1 MRPWRAYNAPRSTNS
16 SPTSRTERRTTSPSS
31 SRPSSR
37 PAARRSTSS
46 RLRAMTRR
54 ASTRSRK
61 SARCYG
67 SQWPQ
72 GGIMNSIPD
81 QLRRSSEFRA
91 AGHWGDDTLVTLI
104 DRWADAD
111 PGHPYISDG
120 VGELTYGEFRAQA
133 WNLAAALAE
142 RSVKPGDRVAVQL
155 PNWNEFFLIYAACA
169 RLVAGMIPIVVVYR
183 AGEVGF
189 IAENSGAVAL
199 IPLGGVRRV

>member
-1 MRPWRAYNAPRSTNS
+1 
-16 SPTSRTERRTTSPSS
+16 
-31 SRPSSR
+31 
-37 PAARRSTSS
+37 ARRSTSS
-46 RLRAMTRR
+46 RSPATTRR

-67 SQWPQ
+67 NECPEETS
-72 GGIMNSIPD
+72 MNSISD

-120 VGELTYGEFRAQA
+120 AGELTYGEFRAQA

-142 RSVKPGDRVAVQL
+142 RGVKPGDRVAVQL
-155 PNWNEFFLIYAACA
+155 PTWNEFFLIYAACA
-169 RLVAGMIPIVVVYR
+169 RLGAVMIPIVVVYR
-183 AGEVGF
+183 AGEVG
-189 IAENSGAVAL
+189 
-199 IPLGGVRRV
+199 